1 MMREREYKSKVD
13 NGFWMIPVLWVLVT
27 IIMITI
33 VSKNLWILVIG
44 FIFLI
49 LFGNFLKSFLN
60 SVSYKIDYKYKIL
73 EINSV
78 FGLNKKVIK
87 IRNISKIK
95 KSNSLVASNA
105 ASLDRLKIYTKSR
118 KTPIIIS
125 PNNLKEFVKDIKEI
139 NNDIEIDCK
148 LEYTDSVI

>member
-1 MMREREYKSKVD
+1 MMFEKEYKSKID
-13 NGFWMIPVLWVLVT
+13 NGFWVIPVLWIFVI

-33 VSKNLWILVIG
+33 VSKSLWIFVIG
-44 FIFLI
+44 FVFLI

-60 SVSYKIDYKYKIL
+60 SVSYKIDYKYKTL

-87 IRNISKIK
+87 IKNISKIM

-105 ASLDRLKIYTKSR
+105 SSLDRIKIYTKSR
-118 KTPIIIS
+118 KTSIIVS
-125 PNNLKEFVKDIKEI
+125 PNNLKEFVKDIKYI
-139 NNDIEIDCK
+139 NEDIEIDRK
-148 LEYTDSVI
+148 LESKDSMI